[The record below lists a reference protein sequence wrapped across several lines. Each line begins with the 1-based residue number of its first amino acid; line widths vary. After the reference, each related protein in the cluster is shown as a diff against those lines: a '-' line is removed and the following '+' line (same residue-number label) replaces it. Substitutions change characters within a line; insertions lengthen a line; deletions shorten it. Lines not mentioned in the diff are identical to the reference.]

1 MSRLPSLGPRGEG
14 WVIGQA
20 IGLVAVAAL
29 GLPGLGDLP
38 PSTPIRWVLLLAGL
52 ALLALSAGIGLAGV
66 RALGRNLTA
75 VPRPREDAT
84 LVDHGIYRHIRH
96 PLYASLIVGAVGWSL
111 AMASAGSAV
120 ATVVLAAWL
129 DAKSRREERWLGET
143 YPDYEAYRRR
153 THRFVPGLY

>member
-38 PSTPIRWVLLLAGL
+38 PSTAIRWGLLLGGL

-143 YPDYEAYRRR
+143 FSGYEAYLRR